1 MKLAPPPSE
10 RMGQFRRSANSKI
23 GLPARYL
30 LHLRAAL
37 GKRLQQLANS
47 FLQQRDLYVRRD
59 FRQRFQ
65 HKPPFGHRRMRHR
78 QRWRVDVGRAEQQDV
93 DVDDA
98 RALGLRSLPSHG
110 ALDIQ
115 DAGKEFSRDQFR
127 PHGHGTIQEPWL
139 LGKFDRL
146 GLIERRNFLYIAEV
160 EELANRGPDV
170 YLPVSEVGTQRE
182 IDDLLHVAM
191 VTREQA
197 GQENC
202 EGSMYTPLPCHL

>member
-10 RMGQFRRSANSKI
+10 RMGQFRRPANSKI
-23 GLPARYL
+23 GLAARYL

-65 HKPPFGHRRMRHR
+65 HESPFRHRRMRHR
-78 QRWRVDVGRAEQQDV
+78 QRWRVDVGCAEEQDV

-98 RALGLRSLPSHG
+98 RPLGLRSLPSHG
-110 ALDIQ
+110 ALDSQ
-115 DAGKEFSRDQFR
+115 HSGEELARDEFCAY
-127 PHGHGTIQEPWL
+127 GHGTIQKPWL
-139 LGKFDRL
+139 LGELDRL
-146 GLIERRNFLYIAEV
+146 GFVERRNLPHIAEI
-160 EELANRGPDV
+160 EEVTYCGPDV

-182 IDDLLHVAM
+182 IDDLLHLAM